1 MFIDRTGLPYEQPKL
16 QKPLIVSKEEIEAEV
31 ERLASLPAPLNGR
44 RMSIICNPATGV
56 GNGFAPG
63 TGITLSV
70 LRPGERTKPIRHNS
84 SQVNFCI
91 RGGGTAFVDGQQIRY
106 SQYDTWNTPSW
117 ATYEHTNDTDEL
129 QVRLTY
135 SNAPLLEKMNVHIVE
150 EDPSPSGRGRRD
162 SHAEREPGRAKPQE
176 MADAPGEVH
185 TRAESPFGTFEI
197 GRSGAYLMP
206 YETLINPDVKKQEA
220 LHWPW
225 REVKKELDKLKALGS
240 AYVGRRLYL
249 LYNPATEHTNGTTN
263 NFFATITIRPGNIV
277 DRPHRHTAAAINY
290 FFAGRGYSV
299 VEGERYEWKAGDL
312 MLTAPGWAI
321 HNHASYE
328 DDVYELTIQD
338 SPLNI
343 WMGSLLWQENLSHPL
358 EVLGAT
364 GGFGTNR
371 GNKLRV

>member
-1 MFIDRTGLPYEQPKL
+1 MFIDRTGLPYEQPKI

-31 ERLASLPAPLNGR
+31 ERLGSLPAPLNGR
-44 RMSIICNPATGV
+44 RMSIICNPVTGV
-56 GNGFAPG
+56 GDGFAPG

-91 RGGGTAFVDGQQIRY
+91 QGAGRALIDGKEIRY
-106 SQYDTWNTPSW
+106 SRYDTWNTPSW
-117 ATYEHTNDTDEL
+117 AAYEHINDSDSL
-129 QVRLTY
+129 HARLTY
-135 SNAPLLEKMNVHIVE
+135 SNAPLLEKMNVHIVD
-150 EDPSPSGRGRRD
+150 EDPAPPAPSAR
-162 SHAEREPGRAKPQE
+162 ER
-176 MADAPGEVH
+176 ADGH
-185 TRAESPFGTFEI
+185 SNSRSPFGTFEI
-197 GRSGAYLMP
+197 GNSGAYLMP

-343 WMGSLLWQENLSHPL
+343 WMGSLLWQAKLSHAL

-371 GNKLRV
+371 GNNLRV

>member
-1 MFIDRTGLPYEQPKL
+1 MFIDQTGLPYEQPRI
-16 QKPLIVSKEEIEAEV
+16 QKPLIVSREEIDAEV
-31 ERLASLPAPLNGR
+31 ERLAYLPAPANGR
-44 RMSIICNPATGV
+44 RISIICNPATGP

-63 TGITLSV
+63 TGIALSV

-91 RGGGTAFVDGQQIRY
+91 QGAGRVLIDGKEIRY

-117 ATYEHTNDTDEL
+117 AAYEHINDTDD
-129 QVRLTY
+129 VHARLTY
-135 SNAPLLEKMNVHIVE
+135 SNAPLLEKMNVHIVD
-150 EDPSPSGRGRRD
+150 EDPGLPSPSGRGQG
-162 SHAEREPGRAKPQE
+162 EGRKLDQ
-176 MADAPGEVH
+176 
-185 TRAESPFGTFEI
+185 SPFGTFEI
-197 GRSGAYLMP
+197 GNSGAYLMP
-206 YETLINPDVKKQEA
+206 YETLINPDVKQQEA
-220 LHWPW
+220 LSWPW
-225 REVKKELDKLKALGS
+225 LEVKKELDKLKALGS
-240 AYVGRRLYL
+240 SYVGRRLYL
-249 LYNPATEHTNGTTN
+249 LYNPATERTNGTTN
-263 NFFATITIRPGNIV
+263 NFFATICVRPGNIV

-299 VEGERYEWKAGDL
+299 IEGQRYEWKAGDL

-328 DDVYELTIQD
+328 DDVYELTVQD

-364 GGFGTNR
+364 GGFATNR
-371 GNKLRV
+371 AGG

>member
-1 MFIDRTGLPYEQPKL
+1 M
-16 QKPLIVSKEEIEAEV
+16 
-31 ERLASLPAPLNGR
+31 
-44 RMSIICNPATGV
+44 
-56 GNGFAPG
+56 
-63 TGITLSV
+63 
-70 LRPGERTKPIRHNS
+70 
-84 SQVNFCI
+84 
-91 RGGGTAFVDGQQIRY
+91 RGKK
-106 SQYDTWNTPSW
+106 S
-117 ATYEHTNDTDEL
+117 
-129 QVRLTY
+129 
-135 SNAPLLEKMNVHIVE
+135 
-150 EDPSPSGRGRRD
+150 PSPSGRGRE
-162 SHAEREPGRAKPQE
+162 ARARQ
-176 MADAPGEVH
+176 GEASSNDEGH
-185 TRAESPFGTFEI
+185 KSEQSPFGTFEI

-371 GNKLRV
+371 AAG

>member
-91 RGGGTAFVDGQQIRY
+91 HGGGTALVDGQQIRY

-150 EDPSPSGRGRRD
+150 EDPSPPGRGQRD

-176 MADAPGEVH
+176 MADAPGEGH
-185 TRAESPFGTFEI
+185 KSAESPFGTFEI

-225 REVKKELDKLKALGS
+225 REVKKELDKL
-240 AYVGRRLYL
+240 
-249 LYNPATEHTNGTTN
+249 
-263 NFFATITIRPGNIV
+263 
-277 DRPHRHTAAAINY
+277 
-290 FFAGRGYSV
+290 
-299 VEGERYEWKAGDL
+299 
-312 MLTAPGWAI
+312 
-321 HNHASYE
+321 
-328 DDVYELTIQD
+328 
-338 SPLNI
+338 
-343 WMGSLLWQENLSHPL
+343 
-358 EVLGAT
+358 
-364 GGFGTNR
+364 GG
-371 GNKLRV
+371 

>member
-150 EDPSPSGRGRRD
+150 EEPKSASAAAPSDHRQP
-162 SHAEREPGRAKPQE
+162 
-176 MADAPGEVH
+176 VN
-185 TRAESPFGTFEI
+185 PFGTFEI

-240 AYVGRRLYL
+240 SYLGRRLYL

-371 GNKLRV
+371 AVG